1 MKTKKNWFVIVAA
14 MIMSS
19 VMIFASCSS
28 DDDPMLPEVIE
39 SEVLDKGMDD
49 TASSKPSINPNG
61 VTTGTQFSYKSW
73 IMVKGQTRAAF
84 ENKVEVTLNNVFA
97 NTDTVI
103 TVSNFDLGD
112 YKTVVS
118 KRKRS
123 ERQEGFVTVSDSV
136 MVYSVQFAEFSF
148 DYELD
153 FEHAVYND
161 GVTKQNMPY
170 HPIGT
175 IKDNGYKLNDLEFII
190 ETDENA
196 RERVYLRKLLTHSI
210 SVEFNGKSYDLTAKV
225 ELRRF
230 AGFHPC
236 IVESVVTDEGKEII
250 DINMNDVVPSIS
262 FKSWISVQRSW
273 SDNRKEEKTF
283 TQICTPEI
291 CISEQSKFYKIIP
304 DTDIIRENAE
314 IEYLGTETSVT
325 GADSEYTKTIVALKQ
340 YTITY
345 NYFDVIYT
353 LKEPTPVYNDGIL
366 SKNMPAYS
374 LSNIRDGF
382 TLEGPADDYTNGR
395 PAWGYIFYQT
405 LEFMFDEQKVG
416 ITDDI
421 SLYVYK
427 L

>member
-28 DDDPMLPEVIE
+28 DDDPTLPEVIE
-39 SEVLDKGMDD
+39 SEVLDEGMDD

-97 NTDTVI
+97 NTDTII

-170 HPIGT
+170 HQIGA
-175 IKDNGYKLNDLEFII
+175 IKDNGYKLEELDFVI
-190 ETDENA
+190 EKEVNGQQS
-196 RERVYLRKLLTHSI
+196 VYLRKLLRHSI
-210 SVEFNGKSYDLTAKV
+210 SVAFNGKTYDLSAKV
-225 ELRRF
+225 ELRKF
-230 AGFHPC
+230 VGYHPC
-236 IVESVVTDEGKEII
+236 AISSEVQNSGISNVVDGTWSGTYTSWLEVKHVYSDGKTAVKKYEVT
-250 DINMNDVVPSIS
+250 NMIG
-262 FKSWISVQRSW
+262 
-273 SDNRKEEKTF
+273 
-283 TQICTPEI
+283 
-291 CISEQSKFYKIIP
+291 
-304 DTDIIRENAE
+304 E
-314 IEYLGTETSVT
+314 IEYDMLSYKILPSADVKLERSGFEGVAVRDTIGMPDKSVIIEKT
-325 GADSEYTKTIVALKQ
+325 RIYVVQYNLFTLSYPVKEYEA
-340 YTITY
+340 Y
-345 NYFDVIYT
+345 
-353 LKEPTPVYNDGIL
+353 YNDGL
-366 SKNMPAYS
+366 LKADYPKLEYGDMKVEYNVRYVSEYVGEERNYKEYY
-374 LSNIRDGF
+374 F
-382 TLEGPADDYTNGR
+382 T
-395 PAWGYIFYQT
+395 
-405 LEFMFDEQKVG
+405 QKVSG
-416 ITDDI
+416 KFGSSHHTTDQGCQI
-421 SLYVYK
+421 IVYTE
-427 L
+427 

>member
-28 DDDPMLPEVIE
+28 DDDPILPEVIE
-39 SEVLDKGMDD
+39 SEVLDEGMDD

-175 IKDNGYKLNDLEFII
+175 IKDNGYKLEELDFVI
-190 ETDENA
+190 EKEVDGQQS
-196 RERVYLRKLLTHSI
+196 VYLRKLLRHSI
-210 SVEFNGKSYDLTAKV
+210 SVAFNGKTYDLSAKV
-225 ELRRF
+225 ELRKF
-230 AGFHPC
+230 VGYHPC
-236 IVESVVTDEGKEII
+236 AISSEVQNSGISNVVDGTWSGTYTSWLEVKHVYSDGKTAVKKYEVT
-250 DINMNDVVPSIS
+250 NMIG
-262 FKSWISVQRSW
+262 
-273 SDNRKEEKTF
+273 
-283 TQICTPEI
+283 
-291 CISEQSKFYKIIP
+291 
-304 DTDIIRENAE
+304 E
-314 IEYLGTETSVT
+314 IEYDMLSYKILPSADVKLERSGFEGVAVRDTIGMPDKSVIIEKT
-325 GADSEYTKTIVALKQ
+325 RIYVVQYNLFTLSYPVKEYEA
-340 YTITY
+340 Y
-345 NYFDVIYT
+345 
-353 LKEPTPVYNDGIL
+353 YNDGL
-366 SKNMPAYS
+366 LKADYPKLEYGDMKVEYNVRYVSEYVGEERNYKEYY
-374 LSNIRDGF
+374 F
-382 TLEGPADDYTNGR
+382 T
-395 PAWGYIFYQT
+395 
-405 LEFMFDEQKVG
+405 QKVSG
-416 ITDDI
+416 KFGSSRHTTDQGCQI
-421 SLYVYK
+421 IVYTE
-427 L
+427 

>member
-19 VMIFASCSS
+19 VMILASCSS
-28 DDDPMLPEVIE
+28 DDDPMLLEVIE

-353 LKEPTPVYNDGIL
+353 LKEPTPVYNDGVL

>member
-153 FEHAVYND
+153 YEVAVYND
-161 GVTKQNMPY
+161 GVTKKVMPY
-170 HPIGT
+170 HQIGA
-175 IKDNGYKLNDLEFII
+175 IKDKGYKLKQLDSAIDGE
-190 ETDENA
+190 EAYA
-196 RERVYLRKLLTHSI
+196 RQQLVHSI
-210 SVEFNGKSYDLTAKV
+210 SVEFNGKYYDLSATV
-225 ELRRF
+225 LLYR
-230 AGFHPC
+230 H
-236 IVESVVTDEGKEII
+236 
-250 DINMNDVVPSIS
+250 
-262 FKSWISVQRSW
+262 
-273 SDNRKEEKTF
+273 
-283 TQICTPEI
+283 
-291 CISEQSKFYKIIP
+291 
-304 DTDIIRENAE
+304 
-314 IEYLGTETSVT
+314 L
-325 GADSEYTKTIVALKQ
+325 
-340 YTITY
+340 
-345 NYFDVIYT
+345 
-353 LKEPTPVYNDGIL
+353 
-366 SKNMPAYS
+366 
-374 LSNIRDGF
+374 
-382 TLEGPADDYTNGR
+382 GPADEPYILRSELVSKNVNITGGNLITSTSKCSR
-395 PAWGYIFYQT
+395 QFRRNFICFQSYSSGYCLQMRYLLKNTFR
-405 LEFMFDEQKVG
+405 FKRKVFFV
-416 ITDDI
+416 
-421 SLYVYK
+421 LV
-427 L
+427 

>member
-175 IKDNGYKLNDLEFII
+175 IKDNGYKLEELDFVI
-190 ETDENA
+190 EKEVDGQQS
-196 RERVYLRKLLTHSI
+196 VYLRKLLRHSI
-210 SVEFNGKSYDLTAKV
+210 SVAFNGKTYDLSAKV
-225 ELRRF
+225 ELRKF
-230 AGFHPC
+230 VGYHPC
-236 IVESVVTDEGKEII
+236 AISSEVQNSGISNVVDGTWSGTYTSWLEVKHVYSDGKTAVKKYEVT
-250 DINMNDVVPSIS
+250 NMIG
-262 FKSWISVQRSW
+262 
-273 SDNRKEEKTF
+273 
-283 TQICTPEI
+283 
-291 CISEQSKFYKIIP
+291 
-304 DTDIIRENAE
+304 E
-314 IEYLGTETSVT
+314 IEYDMLSYKILPSADVKLERSGFEGVAVRDTIGMPDKSVIIEKT
-325 GADSEYTKTIVALKQ
+325 RIYVVQYNLFTLSYPVKEYEA
-340 YTITY
+340 Y
-345 NYFDVIYT
+345 
-353 LKEPTPVYNDGIL
+353 YNDGL
-366 SKNMPAYS
+366 LKADYPKLEYGDMKVEYNVRYVSEYVGEERNYKEYY
-374 LSNIRDGF
+374 F
-382 TLEGPADDYTNGR
+382 T
-395 PAWGYIFYQT
+395 
-405 LEFMFDEQKVG
+405 QKVSG
-416 ITDDI
+416 KFGSSRHTTDQGCQI
-421 SLYVYK
+421 IVYTE
-427 L
+427 

>member
-1 MKTKKNWFVIVAA
+1 M
-14 MIMSS
+14 
-19 VMIFASCSS
+19 
-28 DDDPMLPEVIE
+28 
-39 SEVLDKGMDD
+39 
-49 TASSKPSINPNG
+49 
-61 VTTGTQFSYKSW
+61 Q
-73 IMVKGQTRAAF
+73 
-84 ENKVEVTLNNVFA
+84 
-97 NTDTVI
+97 
-103 TVSNFDLGD
+103 
-112 YKTVVS
+112 
-118 KRKRS
+118 
-123 ERQEGFVTVSDSV
+123 
-136 MVYSVQFAEFSF
+136 
-148 DYELD
+148 
-153 FEHAVYND
+153 
-161 GVTKQNMPY
+161 
-170 HPIGT
+170 
-175 IKDNGYKLNDLEFII
+175 
-190 ETDENA
+190 
-196 RERVYLRKLLTHSI
+196 
-210 SVEFNGKSYDLTAKV
+210 
-225 ELRRF
+225 RF
-230 AGFHPC
+230 AGFYPC

-250 DINMNDVVPSIS
+250 DININDVVPSIS

-273 SDNRKEEKTF
+273 LDNRKEEKTF

-314 IEYLGTETSVT
+314 IEYLGTKTSVT

-353 LKEPTPVYNDGIL
+353 LKEPTPVYNDGVL

>member
-73 IMVKGQTRAAF
+73 IKVKGQTRAAF

-175 IKDNGYKLNDLEFII
+175 IKDKGYKLKQLDSAIDGE
-190 ETDENA
+190 ETYA
-196 RERVYLRKLLTHSI
+196 HQQLVHSI
-210 SVEFNGKSYDLTAKV
+210 SVEFNGKYYDLSATVLLYRHLGLADEPYILRSELVSKNVNITGGNLITSNSRCSRQFRRNVICFQSQCSGYCLQMRYLLKNTFRFKRKV
-225 ELRRF
+225 FFCACSSRVIFSIRQLR
-230 AGFHPC
+230 GVLC
-236 IVESVVTDEGKEII
+236 L
-250 DINMNDVVPSIS
+250 PSIPE
-262 FKSWISVQRSW
+262 KHRRLLKYMKIYWQRPH
-273 SDNRKEEKTF
+273 F
-283 TQICTPEI
+283 
-291 CISEQSKFYKIIP
+291 
-304 DTDIIRENAE
+304 RER
-314 IEYLGTETSVT
+314 
-325 GADSEYTKTIVALKQ
+325 KQ
-340 YTITY
+340 YRRRRQQTSI
-345 NYFDVIYT
+345 FRLVS
-353 LKEPTPVYNDGIL
+353 IL
-366 SKNMPAYS
+366 QRAEQLCWWHYRKVSFQKRREDHSKPKFC
-374 LSNIRDGF
+374 IRQV
-382 TLEGPADDYTNGR
+382 
-395 PAWGYIFYQT
+395 WH
-405 LEFMFDEQKVG
+405 
-416 ITDDI
+416 
-421 SLYVYK
+421 
-427 L
+427 

>member
-97 NTDTVI
+97 NTDTII

-190 ETDENA
+190 ETDKNA

-353 LKEPTPVYNDGIL
+353 LKEPTPVYNDGVL

>member
-148 DYELD
+148 DYEID

-175 IKDNGYKLNDLEFII
+175 IKDNGYKLEELDFVI
-190 ETDENA
+190 EKEVDGQQS
-196 RERVYLRKLLTHSI
+196 VYLRKLLRHSI
-210 SVEFNGKSYDLTAKV
+210 SVAFNGKTYDLSAKV
-225 ELRRF
+225 ELRKF
-230 AGFHPC
+230 VGYHPC
-236 IVESVVTDEGKEII
+236 AISSEVQNSGISNVVDGTWSGTYTSWLEVKHVYSDGKTAVKKYEVT
-250 DINMNDVVPSIS
+250 NMIG
-262 FKSWISVQRSW
+262 
-273 SDNRKEEKTF
+273 
-283 TQICTPEI
+283 
-291 CISEQSKFYKIIP
+291 
-304 DTDIIRENAE
+304 E
-314 IEYLGTETSVT
+314 IEYDMLSYKILPSADVKLERSGFEGVAVRDTIGMPDKSVIIEKT
-325 GADSEYTKTIVALKQ
+325 RIYVVQYNLFTLSYPVKEYEA
-340 YTITY
+340 Y
-345 NYFDVIYT
+345 
-353 LKEPTPVYNDGIL
+353 YNDGL
-366 SKNMPAYS
+366 LKADYPKLEYGDMKVEYNVRYVSEYVGEERNYKEYY
-374 LSNIRDGF
+374 F
-382 TLEGPADDYTNGR
+382 T
-395 PAWGYIFYQT
+395 
-405 LEFMFDEQKVG
+405 QKVSG
-416 ITDDI
+416 KFGSSRHTTDQGCQI
-421 SLYVYK
+421 IVYTE
-427 L
+427 

>member
-97 NTDTVI
+97 NTDTII

-112 YKTVVS
+112 YKTVVG

>member
-19 VMIFASCSS
+19 VMILASCSS
-28 DDDPMLPEVIE
+28 DDDPMLLEVIE
-39 SEVLDKGMDD
+39 SEVLDEGMDD

-210 SVEFNGKSYDLTAKV
+210 SIEFNGKSYDLTAKV

-353 LKEPTPVYNDGIL
+353 LKEPTPVYNDGVL

>member
-19 VMIFASCSS
+19 VMILASCSS
-28 DDDPMLPEVIE
+28 DDDPMLLEVIE
-39 SEVLDKGMDD
+39 SEVLDEGMDD

-175 IKDNGYKLNDLEFII
+175 IKDNGYKLEELDSSDDGEY
-190 ETDENA
+190 A
-196 RERVYLRKLLTHSI
+196 YAQKKLVHSI
-210 SVEFNGKSYDLTAKV
+210 SVQFNGKTYELKANV
-225 ELRRF
+225 LLRRKIGS
-230 AGFHPC
+230 ANQPY
-236 IVESVVTDEGKEII
+236 IL
-250 DINMNDVVPSIS
+250 
-262 FKSWISVQRSW
+262 RSTLVSKQYNVKDGLFECTLKVRQVW
-273 SDNRKEEKTF
+273 SDGNVKEENNSFNLEGYIHSQLSGYVKLRNFNNDLSILKSTLHDNKTYWIGVAHSRYVSVLRKEQKWT
-283 TQICTPEI
+283 
-291 CISEQSKFYKIIP
+291 
-304 DTDIIRENAE
+304 
-314 IEYLGTETSVT
+314 IE
-325 GADSEYTKTIVALKQ
+325 
-340 YTITY
+340 Y
-345 NYFDVIYT
+345 NYFSIDVEIVSDVAFYDDGVLYCNINDLEISEIT
-353 LKEPTPVYNDGIL
+353 NEEPKVVFDSNGEDEGG
-366 SKNMPAYS
+366 AYS
-374 LSNIRDGF
+374 
-382 TLEGPADDYTNGR
+382 
-395 PAWGYIFYQT
+395 
-405 LEFMFDEQKVG
+405 
-416 ITDDI
+416 
-421 SLYVYK
+421 VYK
-427 L
+427 LTQDIKARFGEMVISGWVEKEIVAYK